1 MSFFLQLIMTDPKPL
16 SYTDMFSSRNTII
29 GISGIIGVGKSTLTK
44 SIGEQLGYT
53 SYFEPVKE
61 NIFLEKFYKDMKK
74 YSFPMQMY
82 LLNKR
87 FEQHQKMVWMKENA
101 IQDRTIYED
110 VIFAKMLYEGGYM
123 EKDVFQTYRDTFESM
138 THFLHRPDMII
149 YLDVK
154 PEIALERIKK
164 RSRGCET
171 TITLEYL
178 QALQKG
184 YEEWIQDIHPRI
196 PVIRIDWNT
205 FKDTKDVL
213 QIIEKYKGKQYQKGI
228 VV

>member
-1 MSFFLQLIMTDPKPL
+1 MSDSKSLT
-16 SYTDMFSSRNTII
+16 YTQVFSSRNTLL
-29 GISGIIGVGKSTLTK
+29 GISGLIGVGKSTLTK
-44 SIGEQLGYT
+44 ELGKNLGYT
-53 SYFEPVKE
+53 TYFEPVKE
-61 NIFLEKFYKDMKK
+61 NIFLERFYKNMKK

-87 FEQHQKMVWMKENA
+87 FEQHQKMVWTKENA

-123 EKDVFQTYRDTFESM
+123 EKDVFQTYRDTFENM
-138 THFLHRPDMII
+138 THFLHRPDMIL
-149 YLDVK
+149 YLDVT
-154 PEIALERIKK
+154 PEIALQRIKK
-164 RSRGCET
+164 RSRDCET

-205 FKDTKDVL
+205 FKDTEYIIE
-213 QIIEKYKGKQYQKGI
+213 IIEKYKKQYQKGI

>member
-1 MSFFLQLIMTDPKPL
+1 MSDSKSLT
-16 SYTDMFSSRNTII
+16 YTEVFSSRNTLL
-29 GISGIIGVGKSTLTK
+29 GISGLIGGGKTTLTK
-44 SIGEQLGYT
+44 ELGKKLGCT
-53 SYFEPVKE
+53 TYFEPVEE
-61 NIFLEKFYKDMKK
+61 NIFLEGFYKDMKK

-87 FEQHQKMVWMKENA
+87 FEQHQKMVWAKENA

-123 EKDVFQTYRDTFESM
+123 EKDVFQTYRDTFENM
-138 THFLHRPDMII
+138 THFLHRPDMIL
-149 YLDVK
+149 YLDVE
-154 PEIALERIKK
+154 PEIALQRIKK
-164 RSRGCET
+164 RSRDCET

-205 FKDTKDVL
+205 FKDTEYIIE
-213 QIIEKYKGKQYQKGI
+213 IIEKYKKQYQKGI